1 MAMASVSS
9 RKKRGFTLLEVL
21 AAVAI
26 LSIWFIVLMGSA
38 IQGLRAEGVSKRRLE
53 AAMIADRKLSELEA
67 ASLGGTVPE
76 ATDDVS
82 EEGEFTVTVVV
93 RPFVEPSGEEAGGLA
108 AAVGEPAPPLD
119 SLLASELP
127 ERGADLRRMDV
138 TVAWTEGA
146 GELQVTRTSFAFDLE
161 SALEDYE
168 AEGIEVAGEA
178 AGEPSLDDLE
188 PPSAEDLQ

>member
-82 EEGEFTVTVVV
+82 EEG
-93 RPFVEPSGEEAGGLA
+93 
-108 AAVGEPAPPLD
+108 
-119 SLLASELP
+119 
-127 ERGADLRRMDV
+127 
-138 TVAWTEGA
+138 
-146 GELQVTRTSFAFDLE
+146 
-161 SALEDYE
+161 
-168 AEGIEVAGEA
+168 
-178 AGEPSLDDLE
+178 
-188 PPSAEDLQ
+188 